1 MITIPQL
8 TAQALAAFLAQ
19 ETKGRF
25 VASQS
30 GLTELLPFAARLTME
45 CIGNSDALY
54 HDIEHTM
61 LVTLVGHDILVGRAM
76 ARATTADDYANFI
89 LACLT
94 HDIGYVRGIVQG
106 DEDDAF
112 VADLSGRKVQLPVGS
127 SDAALAPYHV
137 DRSKLFVIERFDAVE
152 GVDAAR
158 IAKAI
163 EYTRFPYATTPTA
176 DIDDLNEEEG
186 LLLRAADLIGQL
198 GDPNYIRK
206 SNALF
211 HEFEE
216 IGLNKKLGY
225 ATPADIVYKFPQ
237 FYWTNVAPQ
246 IQLAIRYLN
255 VTTSGRQWIANLHG
269 NVFRAERE
277 VEALLQHSE
286 VGRLARCLLPVLSST
301 PSENAA
307 SIVTV
312 RSARSTMILSPG
324 PLRQSPLRRP
334 DRRPDILRARQ
345 TWSRR
350 LRLVNGRKQVS
361 PICARAHL
369 INRCWRHEVAVL
381 TYLPSPTERPKHR
394 RKAERNIG

>member
-8 TAQALAAFLAQ
+8 TAQALGAFLAQ
-19 ETKGRF
+19 ETRGRF
-25 VASQS
+25 VAVET

-54 HDIEHTM
+54 HNIEHTM
-61 LVTLVGHDILVGRAM
+61 LVTLVGHDILVGRAL
-76 ARATTADDYANFI
+76 ARTTTADDYANFI

-94 HDIGYVRGIVQG
+94 HDIGYVRGIVHG
-106 DEDDAF
+106 DEHDAF
-112 VADLSGRKVQLPVGS
+112 IADLSGRKVQLPVGS

-152 GVDAAR
+152 GVDADR

-163 EYTRFPYATTPTA
+163 EYTRFPYAATPNA
-176 DIDDLNEEEG
+176 DTDDLNEEEG

-246 IQLAIRYLN
+246 IQLAIHYLN
-255 VTTSGRQWIANLHG
+255 VTTSGRQWIANLHS

-277 VEALLQHSE
+277 VN
-286 VGRLARCLLPVLSST
+286 LS
-301 PSENAA
+301 
-307 SIVTV
+307 
-312 RSARSTMILSPG
+312 G
-324 PLRQSPLRRP
+324 PQR
-334 DRRPDILRARQ
+334 
-345 TWSRR
+345 
-350 LRLVNGRKQVS
+350 
-361 PICARAHL
+361 
-369 INRCWRHEVAVL
+369 
-381 TYLPSPTERPKHR
+381 
-394 RKAERNIG
+394 